1 MNTIK
6 EAIYSNNYPLALEL
20 INKGESWNLDN
31 FSSSQIYRT
40 LIQKDAY
47 EVLEAF
53 IDKGHISL
61 DVFEYDKFDN
71 TVFSLLTDAK
81 PTEKR
86 NSFLDKILPE
96 VENIDDELMGI
107 TWLAYAVREKGS
119 VEFIQKLIDNG
130 CSLNWKSNAGENL
143 LFLTQDIE
151 KSKFLLEQGLGVN
164 TQNAGGNTPIFRAI
178 EKKNKELIGLY
189 AAYGAEMNIQ
199 NIKGETPYHKV
210 LFTAVDSS
218 LYELMSG
225 FEPVRLDL
233 RNKNNQSLFFEY
245 VDYCPL
251 SWNEETALLKLLIA
265 DGADLF
271 QAENN
276 LYGNEL
282 TPAQILARK
291 SFSAF
296 EMLTQQEGFNPN
308 EQDNKGNT
316 WLHYVCSE
324 NLNYEQSKA
333 QELYKKVKTLL
344 SLGADPNI
352 TNDEDKTPIDVAQD
366 DDLKSKALALMLKK

>member
-119 VEFIQKLIDNG
+119 VEFNQEQIDNG
-130 CSLNWKSNAGENL
+130 CSLNWERNAGEDH
-143 LFLTQDIE
+143 LFLTQDKE
-151 KSKFLLEQGLGVN
+151 KSKCLVERVLRVN
-164 TQNAGGNTPIFRAI
+164 N
-178 EKKNKELIGLY
+178 
-189 AAYGAEMNIQ
+189 
-199 NIKGETPYHKV
+199 
-210 LFTAVDSS
+210 
-218 LYELMSG
+218 
-225 FEPVRLDL
+225 RL
-233 RNKNNQSLFFEY
+233 
-245 VDYCPL
+245 
-251 SWNEETALLKLLIA
+251 A
-265 DGADLF
+265 DGT
-271 QAENN
+271 
-276 LYGNEL
+276 
-282 TPAQILARK
+282 TPVFR
-291 SFSAF
+291 
-296 EMLTQQEGFNPN
+296 G
-308 EQDNKGNT
+308 
-316 WLHYVCSE
+316 H
-324 NLNYEQSKA
+324 
-333 QELYKKVKTLL
+333 
-344 SLGADPNI
+344 
-352 TNDEDKTPIDVAQD
+352 
-366 DDLKSKALALMLKK
+366 